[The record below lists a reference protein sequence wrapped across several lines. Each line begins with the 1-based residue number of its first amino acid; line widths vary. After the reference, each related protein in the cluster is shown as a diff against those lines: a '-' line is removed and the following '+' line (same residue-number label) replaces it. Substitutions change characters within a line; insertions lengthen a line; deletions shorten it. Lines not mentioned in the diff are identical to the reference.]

1 MFGRKKEEKKEEF
14 DCWSHIKHETFKSLE
29 RGVRDCK
36 YKRGEAGYWFSSDL
50 YPDSI
55 VKDAAEMLQH
65 YVRLLTELDAQKDV
79 ERKALIS
86 AREQLSLLEKQF
98 DRATRLKDTSEAKRV
113 YAEINKI
120 IDSLSGK
127 CEVCGK

>member
-1 MFGRKKEEKKEEF
+1 MFGRKKEQKEEF

-29 RGVRDCK
+29 RSVRDCK
-36 YKRGEAGYWFSSDL
+36 YRRDEAGYWFSSDL

-55 VKDAAEMLQH
+55 VKDAARLLRS
-65 YVRLLTELDAQKDV
+65 YARLLTELDAKESE

-98 DRATRLKDTSEAKRV
+98 DRATTLNDTDEAKRI

-120 IDSLSGK
+120 IESLSGK

>member
-14 DCWSHIKHETFKSLE
+14 DCWSHIKSETFKSLE

-36 YKRGEAGYWFSSDL
+36 YKRDEAGYCFSSDL

-98 DRATRLKDTSEAKRV
+98 TRARLMRDAEAMRKV

-120 IDSLSGK
+120 IESLSGK